1 MVRQARI
8 EYSGAVYHLTSRGNA
23 KQDIFVDDGDRL
35 VFLEVLRNARNRYNC
50 IIYAYCLMD
59 NHYHLLVETPDANIS
74 QFMRQLNSV
83 YTQKYNFSHNSTGH
97 LFQGRFKSILVQA
110 DLYLLELC
118 RYIVLNP
125 VRAGMVRS
133 AKDWRWSSYR
143 ATANLSSPIDWV
155 NSAWV
160 LANFSK
166 NYQAAIKQYR
176 VFVSEGRNQ
185 SNPWKKLNNQVLLGD
200 EPFVKGSIK
209 RLKAKITD
217 NEITLTKIQSRKKV
231 KSLDE
236 YKMNGKDRNDA
247 IYLAYLSGGY
257 SMKQV
262 GNYFGVHYSTVSR
275 VINARCKT

>member
-8 EYSGAVYHLTSRGNA
+8 EYSGALYHITSRGNA
-23 KQDIFVDDGDRL
+23 KQDIFVDDEDRL
-35 VFLEVLRNARNRYNC
+35 VFLETLRNARNRYNC
-50 IIYAYCLMD
+50 VVYAYCLMD
-59 NHYHLLVETPDANIS
+59 NHYHLLVETLDANIS

-83 YTQKYNFSHNSTGH
+83 YTQKYNFTHDSTGH

-143 ATANLSSPIDWV
+143 ATANLSDPIDWV
-155 NSAWV
+155 NTDWV

-166 NYQAAIKQYR
+166 DYKTAIKQYR
-176 VFVSEGRNQ
+176 AFVSEGRNNT
-185 SNPWKKLNNQVLLGD
+185 SPWKRLESQVLLGD
-200 EPFVKGSIK
+200 EVFVKQSIEQ
-209 RLKAKITD
+209 LIAKTKD
-217 NEITLTKIQSRKKV
+217 KEIILTKVKPRQKV

-236 YKMNGKDRNDA
+236 YRVSGKDRNDA
-247 IYLAYLSGGY
+247 ICLAYLSGGY

-262 GNYFGVHYSTVSR
+262 GDYFGVHYSTVSR
-275 VINARCKT
+275 VIDARCKT

>member
-1 MVRQARI
+1 
-8 EYSGAVYHLTSRGNA
+8 
-23 KQDIFVDDGDRL
+23 
-35 VFLEVLRNARNRYNC
+35 
-50 IIYAYCLMD
+50 
-59 NHYHLLVETPDANIS
+59 
-74 QFMRQLNSV
+74 
-83 YTQKYNFSHNSTGH
+83 KYNFSHNSTGH